1 MVPSAE
7 TQIPR
12 APRFPLNF
20 PLHYR
25 KSGVQYWQ
33 DGRTIN
39 MSRTGILFRA
49 DEKIPAEAVLD
60 IRINF
65 PLKATLVCQG
75 SIVRTE
81 RSKFAVRIHRYHL
94 LHGRKA
100 ANNFTNST
108 N

>member
-1 MVPSAE
+1 MAPSAE
-7 TQIPR
+7 TITPR
-12 APRFPLNF
+12 AQRFPLDF

-39 MSRTGILFRA
+39 MSRTGILFYA
-49 DEKIPAEAVLD
+49 DERIPSESVLD

-81 RSKFAVRIHRYHL
+81 ESMFAVRIHRYHL
-94 LHGRKA
+94 LHERKKA
-100 ANNFTNST
+100 ANST